1 MNHLIR
7 LLLLVLL
14 TSSVLLAESFKKPDY
29 DNRLDKYP
37 NTMEWYNHADTDSA
51 SAFNIGLLYDT
62 RINDNKLAELWYK
75 KALDIDNKNI
85 YAMFNLGLLYENEK
99 KYDFAIKWYKQ
110 AAFLKDLRATVNL
123 GLLYDN
129 HLKNYQEA
137 EKWYKK
143 AIERESLDAMK
154 NLSLLYYSQ
163 KKYVQAVEYMLPL
176 SDRKYTKKKVFAL
189 FRTHWKFS
197 EATIKK
203 GYEAQLKST
212 IIPEKLKYKGGI

>member
-1 MNHLIR
+1 MKYILR
-7 LLLLVLL
+7 LLLVILL
-14 TSSVLLAESFKKPDY
+14 TNTILFAESFQKPPYDERLNLKVDGKLWY
-29 DNRLDKYP
+29 DN
-37 NTMEWYNHADTDSA
+37 ADTEYSA
-51 SAFNIGLLYDT
+51 AYNLGVFYQKELKDY
-62 RINDNKLAELWYK
+62 KLAE
-75 KALDIDNKNI
+75 
-85 YAMFNLGLLYENEK
+85 F
-99 KYDFAIKWYKQ
+99 WYKQ
-110 AAFLKDLRATVNL
+110 AISLNSRNTDAIYNLAYLYEDKKEYIRAI
-123 GLLYDN
+123 
-129 HLKNYQEA
+129 
-137 EKWYKK
+137 KWYKK